1 MVHQYNHK
9 EKPYTTC
16 DTCNKTLPNELL
28 LKRHMKLHNRK
39 GRTRTCPICSEVFE
53 SVRMLEDHHR
63 LRHLEEKKFHCHYC
77 SATFSWAENLR
88 RHERMH
94 ASETHPC
101 SHCSK
106 GFMDATSLRTHIRRE
121 HPRPDQDPEKPFVCR
136 ICGKCFKFDFSYE
149 AHLNSHEAPIERKK
163 AASVAVSNK
172 NGDGTM
178 KEFIVEIVNEPG
190 QPMAHTVMID
200 PENFIERFVEPPV
213 GGDEGTENGEDAVEA
228 TVDGKVKDEE
238 EAKEGEKPVES
249 GVEQPKAEQV
259 AGANVDAVPTAA
271 VPDKHVEG
279 EKAAVKQVIM
289 EGTVEAVQDT
299 KDEGKP
305 QEEVKGQDAAE
316 PVTDEPKEEDDVPP
330 VPEAETSVAKPPEQ
344 TGRRK
349 KRGKRL
355 EGPPPLR
362 YDFTMGD
369 EKPYVC
375 DVCNKSFRWEI
386 SYTVHMQ
393 THEDYQPQV
402 RKKRPYRRVLR
413 PPPGTAVKE
422 ASEGE
427 EEAVTPKKRQKR
439 KFVGNSRIVR
449 RRSSSE
455 SDGDYDEDAPIKT
468 SPQSARKSVRKAAQ
482 NAEKVKVQNGEPV
495 APRRTSR
502 TPTKRAVEV
511 DKKGKPTAAATSKC
525 ITRPHLGKPNAN
537 SEKVAVKKGKT
548 FTVVVPKKSPLKKST
563 VVASSPMS
571 LRRDAKR
578 TRSQRTG
585 NTRGQ
590 VDGSMD
596 DMSADDE
603 MDLSGEA
610 LPRILEGD
618 GKGDMSLCEH
628 HTFGRALEISAEG
641 APVVAA
647 HLSWRRQLWQ
657 RRSLYPCRYCEK
669 FFTNKP
675 QRASHLLRHIG
686 RHWYTCTICTASFP
700 DDCSLVVHQLTHRVA
715 QRCYCCSICAQ
726 SFSDKPALIAHRRR
740 HVVSKSVAC
749 TICGKRYGN
758 TALLAKHEADHVAG
772 IFTCNICH
780 KSFTKRHAFDIH
792 QKSGCIF
799 SAFSTDDM

>member
-1 MVHQYNHK
+1 MSAPKVIYKCESCPKVFDTKKELLVHQYNHK

-63 LRHLEEKKFHCHYC
+63 LRHLEEKKFHCQYC
-77 SATFSWAENLR
+77 SATFSWGENLR

-94 ASETHPC
+94 ATETHPC
-101 SHCSK
+101 SHCNK

-121 HPRPDQDPEKPFVCR
+121 HPRPDQDPDKPFVCR

-149 AHLNSHEAPIERKK
+149 AHLNSHEVPFERKK

-190 QPMAHTVMID
+190 QPMAQSVTID
-200 PENFIERFVEPPV
+200 PENFMERFVEPPV
-213 GGDEGTENGEDAVEA
+213 GGDEGTEKSENVVEAAVE
-228 TVDGKVKDEE
+228 GEVKEQE
-238 EAKEGEKPVES
+238 KAKEEEKPVES
-249 GVEQPKAEQV
+249 VVPQPKVQQV
-259 AGANVDAVPTAA
+259 ADAKVDAVQVQVQAA
-271 VPDKHVEG
+271 TVPGKQVEG
-279 EKAAVKQVIM
+279 AKPAVKQVITQV
-289 EGTVEAVQDT
+289 TVEAVPDT
-299 KDEGKP
+299 KNEEKV
-305 QEEVKGQDAAE
+305 QEEVNGEGQDAAE
-316 PVTDEPKEEDDVPP
+316 PVTDEPKEKATVPP
-330 VPEAETSVAKPPEQ
+330 TPEAET
-344 TGRRK
+344 
-349 KRGKRL
+349 
-355 EGPPPLR
+355 
-362 YDFTMGD
+362 
-369 EKPYVC
+369 
-375 DVCNKSFRWEI
+375 N
-386 SYTVHMQ
+386 
-393 THEDYQPQV
+393 YQPQV
-402 RKKRPYRRVLR
+402 RKKRPYRRVSR
-413 PPPGTAVKE
+413 PPPGTAVKD
-422 ASEGE
+422 ASDEEE
-427 EEAVTPKKRQKR
+427 EEATTPKKRQKR

-455 SDGDYDEDAPIKT
+455 SDGDYDEDAPTEDGVAKGKQT
-468 SPQSARKSVRKAAQ
+468 PPQSGRKSVRKAAQ
-482 NAEKVKVQNGEPV
+482 NAEKGKNEAKVQNGEPLST
-495 APRRTSR
+495 RRTTR

-511 DKKGKPTAAATSKC
+511 DKKGKPTPTAAATSKRV
-525 ITRPHLGKPNAN
+525 TRPHPVKLNTNG
-537 SEKVAVKKGKT
+537 EKVAVKKGKT
-548 FTVVVPKKSPLKKST
+548 FTAVVQKKTPLKKST
-563 VVASSPMS
+563 VVAVRPMA
-571 LRRDAKR
+571 LRKDAKR

-603 MDLSGEA
+603 LDLSGEA

-618 GKGDMSLCEH
+618 GKGDYER
-628 HTFGRALEISAEG
+628 HTFGRASAVSIEG

-669 FFTNKP
+669 FFTSKP
-675 QRASHLLRHIG
+675 QRASHLLRHTG
-686 RHWYTCTICTASFP
+686 RYWYTCTVCATGFP
-700 DDCSLVVHQLTHRVA
+700 DDCSLAVHQLTHRVA
-715 QRCYCCSICAQ
+715 SQCYCCAICAQ
-726 SFSDKPALIAHRRR
+726 SFSDKQTLFAHRRR

-749 TICGKRYGN
+749 TVCGKRYGN